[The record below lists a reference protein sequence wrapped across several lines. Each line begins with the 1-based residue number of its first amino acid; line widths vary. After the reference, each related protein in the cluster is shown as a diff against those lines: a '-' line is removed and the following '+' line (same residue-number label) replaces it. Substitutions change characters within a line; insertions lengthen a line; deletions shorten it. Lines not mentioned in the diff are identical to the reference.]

1 MTDVRTEPRSFR
13 VRATHDAPAHTHRV
27 EADDFVDAA
36 FAWLERWSPAA
47 DGAVQVLVED
57 HATGERHCFT
67 LNPESG
73 EAASC
78 D

>member
-1 MTDVRTEPRSFR
+1 MTDVQTEPRSFR
-13 VRATHDAPAHTHRV
+13 VHGAHEAPVHTHHV
-27 EADDFVDAA
+27 EADGFVDAA
-36 FAWLERWSPAA
+36 FAYLERWAPGA

-67 LNPESG
+67 LDPDSG